1 MNVITICNADDLH
14 EIINHPVFLSGVVDE
29 EIGENMWCISLDEN
43 CLQQVTD
50 TAIIRFFDRL
60 VIEKTHQIRL
70 LHPQMRAILYVWFD
84 RQALQLRLN
93 ILSGAST
100 DLPFQCRIQK
110 LSSLTS
116 IVDNFLNTVRS
127 IAYHGE
133 QEEFIEPTAADFDD
147 DDEQDFILDV
157 YAVMLN
163 QNES

>member
-1 MNVITICNADDLH
+1 MNIITICSVDNLH
-14 EIINHPVFLSGVVDE
+14 EIINHTVCLSGAIDE

-43 CLQQVTD
+43 CMQQVTG
-50 TAIIRFFDRL
+50 TGIIRFFDRL

-70 LHPQMRAILYVWFD
+70 LHPQMQAILYVWFD

-100 DLPFQCRIQK
+100 ELPFQCRIQK
-110 LSSLTS
+110 VALLRP
-116 IVDNFLNTVRS
+116 IVDNFLSTVRS

-133 QEEFIEPTAADFDD
+133 QVEFIEPTAADFDD

-157 YAVMLN
+157 YVMTLN
-163 QNES
+163 AR